1 MIIQGNTR
9 YIGTEIL
16 NEVAKRKKKTI
27 CIKLV
32 SSFLLFSLSNTYF
45 QIAYLGW
52 ILNVLCF
59 LKTKN
64 IILKLK
70 INCNMLVIVWFTL
83 LQLSVQTLLQ
93 SLLRVFHLSL
103 EIYEISLQKFFIALA
118 WQFLRYALLWM

>member
-70 INCNMLVIVWFTL
+70 INWNMLVIVWFTL

>member
-16 NEVAKRKKKTI
+16 NEVAKRKKQSASSW
-27 CIKLV
+27 CHPFYCSHLV
-32 SSFLLFSLSNTYF
+32 IHIFRLPLWVELFSQN
-45 QIAYLGW
+45 
-52 ILNVLCF
+52 
-59 LKTKN
+59 KN

-118 WQFLRYALLWM
+118 WQFLRYALL